1 MFFWG
6 DGLQVACLGVRGVWC
21 DDVAVSNEHL
31 IRRLWSL
38 CIGCI
43 REWAARSDLKWEPTI
58 LRVVWIG
65 FVPVEILIHYDGIMK
80 DAGKIHAA
88 KWIG

>member
-1 MFFWG
+1 M
-6 DGLQVACLGVRGVWC
+6 C

-43 REWAARSDLKWEPTI
+43 RESAARSDLKWEPTI

-65 FVPVEILIHYDGIMK
+65 FAPVEILIHYDGIMK
-80 DAGKIHAA
+80 DAGEIHAA
-88 KWIG
+88 KWTG